1 MPEQIETGHGAVLF
15 VFSGIDSGMV
25 LVVAVR
31 ETQKNGWKLRQRVFL
46 FFSSFFFK
54 VEIKLKIKLLNLSI
68 REEKEEEEEVKF
80 LSFLLINERWMERE
94 IELSYKFFELL
105 LLKHGSLFF
114 FFFAKIKPSN

>member
-1 MPEQIETGHGAVLF
+1 MEIEATCVPLF
-15 VFSGIDSGMV
+15 F
-25 LVVAVR
+25 
-31 ETQKNGWKLRQRVFL
+31 FL
-46 FFSSFFFK
+46 FSK

-68 REEKEEEEEVKF
+68 REEKEEEEEEVKF

>member
-1 MPEQIETGHGAVLF
+1 MEIEATCVPLF
-15 VFSGIDSGMV
+15 F
-25 LVVAVR
+25 
-31 ETQKNGWKLRQRVFL
+31 FL
-46 FFSSFFFK
+46 FSK

-114 FFFAKIKPSN
+114 FSFFFAKIKPSN